1 MLGFEPI
8 SEATIERFRCGGSG
22 TSGSNRDEEIEQLER
37 RIFDLEM
44 KERYG
49 K

>member
-1 MLGFEPI
+1 MLGFEPK
-8 SEATIERFRCGGSG
+8 SEATIARFRCGGSG
-22 TSGSNRDEEIEQLER
+22 GGRDRDEEIEQLER